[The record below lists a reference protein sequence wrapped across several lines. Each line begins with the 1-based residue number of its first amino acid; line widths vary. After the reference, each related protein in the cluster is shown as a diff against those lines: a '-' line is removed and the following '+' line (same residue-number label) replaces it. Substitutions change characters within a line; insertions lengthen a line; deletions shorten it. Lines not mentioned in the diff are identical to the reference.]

1 MCRYLLEEAGADP
14 RRGHRGPLHCAI
26 WNNGMDAVRMLL
38 QRGADPNLYRRPS
51 SDEENDDRRG
61 WQRYTDLAIEEGYI
75 EILAL
80 LL

>member
-1 MCRYLLEEAGADP
+1 
-14 RRGHRGPLHCAI
+14 
-26 WNNGMDAVRMLL
+26 MDAVRMLL